1 MVNNLPTSA
10 GNKRDEGSIPDPLE
24 QKNGNPVQYSCLED
38 SIDRGAWWATI
49 YGMADKSD
57 VTEHIH

>member
-24 QKNGNPVQYSCLED
+24 QKNGNPV
-38 SIDRGAWWATI
+38 SILAWKI
-49 YGMADKSD
+49 PS
-57 VTEHIH
+57 TEEPGGLQSMGWQISQM